1 MHMSNTLKKIIGS
14 VLLLALGALL
24 FYGFLIVKTWH
35 YKAVYLDCV
44 INAKGDQTLINACSK

>member
-1 MHMSNTLKKIIGS
+1 MSNTLKKIIGS